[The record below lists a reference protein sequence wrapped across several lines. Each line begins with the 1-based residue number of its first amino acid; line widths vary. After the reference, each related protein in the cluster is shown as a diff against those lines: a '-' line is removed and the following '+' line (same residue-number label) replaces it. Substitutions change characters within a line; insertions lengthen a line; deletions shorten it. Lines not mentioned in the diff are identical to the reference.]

1 MRTIVEVLRA
11 VNKKSAAEKDYIL
24 YTYLLD
30 DGDKIDSLQKF
41 AVGEEVT
48 TWFDPIYNKAKLRK
62 KR

>member
-1 MRTIVEVLRA
+1 MKVIRQ

-30 DGDKIDSLQKF
+30 DGDRIDSLQKF
-41 AVGEEVT
+41 EVGEQVT